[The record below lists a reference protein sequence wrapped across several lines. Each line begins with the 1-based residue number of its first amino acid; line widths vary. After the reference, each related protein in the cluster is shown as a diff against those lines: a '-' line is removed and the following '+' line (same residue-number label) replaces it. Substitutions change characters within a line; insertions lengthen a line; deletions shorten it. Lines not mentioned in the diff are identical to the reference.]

1 MSAKIR
7 TPTRKPRAAST
18 KTAGTPAES
27 GMLRPAPNVGAGRA
41 PGKPPHA
48 GEQPSFAE
56 AKRQG
61 VPERLPE
68 DEGLRRP
75 KARRLAE
82 KNACAS
88 FLRACRPRR
97 ATERRQAGH
106 PAYSGRPAPWHGLRA
121 EADGPDAPGRR
132 TSPASARS
140 LSVCAVKKR
149 ARRPSMAPKREK
161 SNKKGFPLPDKAA
174 KGKPCLC
181 SWGSVNPCTSRRR
194 CSCRKDE
201 WSEPAHGS
209 SSRRARPR
217 SRTGCGRCP
226 CVHGCP

>member
-18 KTAGTPAES
+18 KTAGPPAES

-48 GEQPSFAE
+48 GEHPSFAE

-68 DEGLRRP
+68 AEDCAARKRAASRKRTPARPSADSLSGRRGTASGRASGMFRP
-75 KARRLAE
+75 PRFLAQTARGSRRARRAGQADE
-82 KNACAS
+82 
-88 FLRACRPRR
+88 PRF
-97 ATERRQAGH
+97 
-106 PAYSGRPAPWHGLRA
+106 
-121 EADGPDAPGRR
+121 
-132 TSPASARS
+132 
-140 LSVCAVKKR
+140 CAVKKR

-201 WSEPAHGS
+201 WSEPAHES

>member
-1 MSAKIR
+1 M
-7 TPTRKPRAAST
+7 
-18 KTAGTPAES
+18 
-27 GMLRPAPNVGAGRA
+27 
-41 PGKPPHA
+41 
-48 GEQPSFAE
+48 
-56 AKRQG
+56 
-61 VPERLPE
+61 PERLPE

-88 FLRACRPRR
+88 FLRTCRPRR
-97 ATERRQAGH
+97 ATELRQAGH
-106 PAYSGRPAPWHGLRA
+106 PACSGRPAFCRRLRA

-132 TSPASARS
+132 TNPAPARS

-201 WSEPAHGS
+201 WSEPAHES